1 MSHLRR
7 RKTAVAAVV
16 CRESREL
23 QARASAWSCSL
34 FCSCCAAGLRAV
46 CLDFA
51 HTPSNLWPVPLPL
64 AQIRELVGE
73 ITEEAL
79 THVDVALTRNVGLF
93 VPLSGPCG
101 YAITPEHTHP
111 AYSFVVS
118 FDDRCRVAIDGK
130 VLRSQPGRFT
140 AFSPRVPHQELPSSG
155 VSRYVAVL
163 LSEPYLHAELTDY
176 GVPLPELR
184 GESFVTPPRLVD
196 ALREFM
202 AEYEEQGPGCQ
213 ALLEASGKRIAHL
226 LSRAILACPKLD
238 ERIDLRMAANHAVSM
253 RIRLAASGR
262 GILDHFDHLRT

>member
-1 MSHLRR
+1 
-7 RKTAVAAVV
+7 
-16 CRESREL
+16 
-23 QARASAWSCSL
+23 
-34 FCSCCAAGLRAV
+34 
-46 CLDFA
+46 
-51 HTPSNLWPVPLPL
+51 VPLPL